1 MGKCVSCKTKIG
13 RKLKSCPNCNMWN
26 FENKSFNKIQIPDE
40 LKTELAK
47 SHKII
52 SDELTR
58 ENLEKFVSSIK
69 RKDQGMVSDIM
80 MVRFIV
86 TFVVFG

>member
-1 MGKCVSCKTKIG
+1 MGKCVSCNTKIG
-13 RKLKSCPNCNMWN
+13 RQLESCPNCDMWN
-26 FENKSFNKIQIPDE
+26 FENKYFNKIQIPDE

-69 RKDQGMVSDIM
+69 RKDQMIFKDTM
-80 MVRFIV
+80 LDKFIV
-86 TFVVFG
+86 TFALFG

>member
-1 MGKCVSCKTKIG
+1 MGKCISCNTKIG
-13 RKLKSCPNCNMWN
+13 SKLENCPNCDMWN
-26 FENKSFNKIQIPDE
+26 FENEHFNKIQIPDE